1 MGHRESGRGQA
12 SVGAASRW
20 KKPHL
25 CAFLRIP
32 GIRIKIQIKIRIRFV
47 SFSWPVWVEFC
58 GTGLWPRES
67 ECGPSINRE
76 KS

>member
-1 MGHRESGRGQA
+1 M
-12 SVGAASRW
+12 GAASRW

-47 SFSWPVWVEFC
+47 SFSWPVFVEFLE
-58 GTGLWPRES
+58 GARLWPSES
-67 ECGPSINRE
+67 ECGPFINRE